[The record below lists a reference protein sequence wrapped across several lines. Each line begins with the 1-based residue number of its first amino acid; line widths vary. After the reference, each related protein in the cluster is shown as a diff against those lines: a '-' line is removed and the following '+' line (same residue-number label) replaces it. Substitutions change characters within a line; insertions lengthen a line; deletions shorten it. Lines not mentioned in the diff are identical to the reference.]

1 MRASRTIPPDAKV
14 AVVHHRVPFY
24 ETDAMGIVHHS
35 NYVRYLEIGRIRWL
49 DEHDRPYRDWVAAG
63 YHYATTRVE
72 VEYLRS
78 AVYDDVLEIQ
88 TWLEE
93 VRGAS
98 LRIAYRLERDGK
110 LLAIAATEH
119 ALVDLEGR
127 PRRIPREHRARLAAA
142 APAPRSPAR
151 RPGA

>member
-1 MRASRTIPPDAKV
+1 VRASPTIPPDAKV

-35 NYVRYLEIGRIRWL
+35 NYVRYLELGRIRWL
-49 DEHDRPYRDWVAAG
+49 DEHDRPYRETVARG

-72 VEYLRS
+72 IDYLRP
-78 AVYDDVLEIQ
+78 AGYDDVVEIR
-88 TWLEE
+88 TWLEQ

-98 LRIAYRLERDGK
+98 LRMAYQLHRAGE
-110 LLAIAATEH
+110 LLATASTEH
-119 ALVDLEGR
+119 ALVDFEGR

-142 APAPRSPAR
+142 APAARS
-151 RPGA
+151 

>member
-1 MRASRTIPPDAKV
+1 MSLRVRADRTIPPDAKV

-35 NYVRYLEIGRIRWL
+35 NWVRYLELGRIRWL

-72 VEYLRS
+72 MEYLRPAS
-78 AVYDDVLEIQ
+78 YDDVVEIH

-98 LRIAYRLERDGK
+98 LRMAYRLTRDGE
-110 LLAIAATEH
+110 LLAAAATEH
-119 ALVDLEGR
+119 ALVDLEGH
-127 PRRIPREHRARLAAA
+127 PRRIPNEHRARLAAA
-142 APAPRSPAR
+142 APGAR
-151 RPGA
+151 RP